1 MSKAAELLPKMVEV
15 KNKTEALEV
24 LYQILQSLHLTN
36 NYTDLVKIK
45 DELEEKKTD
54 FHSITD
60 AYGKSEKTLQ
70 ALMDYRQHL
79 SFLYRDVVDQFSFKI
94 NKNKIYFEEA
104 RGTIKADSYKSLKD
118 NEELQAEF
126 GLKSKTALKDF
137 LHYSE
142 IYREY
147 TANYS
152 IAYALYK
159 ELDGLLNSIKQF
171 IDLISGQIR
180 LELNIQNQDVK

>member
-45 DELEEKKTD
+45 DELEEKKTA

-70 ALMDYRQHL
+70 TLMDYRQHL

-94 NKNKIYFEEA
+94 NKN
-104 RGTIKADSYKSLKD
+104 
-118 NEELQAEF
+118 
-126 GLKSKTALKDF
+126 
-137 LHYSE
+137 
-142 IYREY
+142 
-147 TANYS
+147 
-152 IAYALYK
+152 
-159 ELDGLLNSIKQF
+159 
-171 IDLISGQIR
+171 
-180 LELNIQNQDVK
+180 